1 MDKKYI
7 NSIITNSSQKIRRDF
22 ISKNRFDEQNKRTV
36 IYTRV
41 STKKQTDNTSLSTQ
55 LKICNE
61 IAKEYGYEIIAKFGE
76 RYESAKSFYNR
87 KEFDKVIKFVKDKK
101 NNIAFIL
108 FYDFDRFA
116 RDIEAIQ
123 LGRLLKD
130 KYKVRI
136 ISAKHPKPPT
146 NEFEFIQQDQQHINN
161 YAENVKRTDKIVSGC
176 KDKLREGYWLTKAP
190 IGYKKVMRGKRSI
203 CVPDGKNADLIREM
217 YCLRGDRKLE
227 VSEIYQI
234 VRNQGLNVKEK
245 YCYRILENPF
255 YCGII
260 THGLLEENELIKGKH
275 EPLVTEELWLKVN
288 DPNNCREY
296 RKLESEYD
304 HLALKG
310 FLKCDKCGKN
320 LTGYFKKLKNK
331 YYYKCNT
338 KGCKLNVSNIIMDN
352 KFNTL
357 LSLISIPDSIKMKVK
372 TELNNLMD
380 DVQKEKKERYAW
392 LLKSV
397 EEKVEKLNKAKIRY
411 ATGEIDAEIY
421 EIAKSQINSE
431 LEILRP
437 QLWECEDQLSNF
449 SENVDSGLKMLE
461 NLHEIYNS
469 CDVHGRKRLQKA
481 VINSPLV
488 FDREKQD
495 YRTSGINLFLRQ
507 SIAKS
512 RSYKGGENKNSQ
524 LLTGNSALVVSTGI
538 EPVSNV

>member
-1 MDKKYI
+1 MNSKHF
-7 NSIITNSSQKIRRDF
+7 NSIINNSSQKVRRNF

-76 RYESAKSFYNR
+76 KYESAKSFYNR
-87 KEFDKVIKFVKDKK
+87 KEFDKVIKFVQDKK

-116 RDIEAIQ
+116 RDIDAIQ
-123 LGRLLKD
+123 LSRTLKD
-130 KYKVRI
+130 NYKVRI

-161 YAENVKRTDKIVSGC
+161 YAENVKRTDKIINGC

-190 IGYKKVMRGKRSI
+190 IGYKKVIRGKRSI
-203 CVPDGKNADLIREM
+203 CVPDGKNADLIRDM
-217 YCLRGDRKLE
+217 FLLRGERKLE

-234 VRNQGLNVKEK
+234 VRNKGLNVKEK

-260 THGLLEENELIKGKH
+260 THGLLEENELIKGIH
-275 EPLVTEELWLKVN
+275 EPLVSEDLWLKVN
-288 DPNNCREY
+288 DPNYCREY

-320 LTGYFKKLKNK
+320 LTGYYKKAKDK

-338 KGCKLNVSNIIMDN
+338 KGCRLNVSNVILDN
-352 KFNTL
+352 KFNAL
-357 LSLISIPDSIKMKVK
+357 LSHISIPESIKHQVK
-372 TELNNLMD
+372 IELNDLMH
-380 DVQKEKKERYAW
+380 DVQKEKNERHAW

-397 EEKVEKLNKAKIRY
+397 QEKEEKLNKVKIRY
-411 ATGEIDAEIY
+411 ATGEIDNEIY

-431 LEILRP
+431 LEVLRP

-449 SENVDSGLKMLE
+449 SDNVDSGLKMLE
-461 NLHEIYNS
+461 NLNEIYNS

-488 FDREKQD
+488 YDREKQD

-507 SIAKS
+507 SIVKS
-512 RSYKGGENKNSQ
+512 RGFKGAVNKNSQ
-524 LLTGNSALVVSTGI
+524 LVTGNSALVVSPRI
-538 EPVSNV
+538 ELGSKV